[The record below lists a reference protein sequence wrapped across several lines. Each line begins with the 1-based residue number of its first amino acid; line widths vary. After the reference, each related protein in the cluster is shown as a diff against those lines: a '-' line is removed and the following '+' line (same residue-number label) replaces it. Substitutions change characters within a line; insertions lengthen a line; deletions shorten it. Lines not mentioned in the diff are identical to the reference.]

1 MSHTGYNPEQD
12 SRFNHEHM
20 TMLQIAI
27 DGPVAAGKG
36 DIAARL
42 AQELHIAYVYT
53 GAMYRMLALACI
65 ERRISL
71 KEPKLIL
78 SLLNDITID
87 LVEPDSDSPYAY
99 KALLDGKDVSERI
112 TRPDVAMGASD
123 VSVIPQVRTF
133 MVLRQQELAQGRNV
147 VMEGRDI
154 GLRVLPHA
162 QLKIYLTASL
172 EERAK
177 RRWLQW
183 KEKGVDKTLKEIIE
197 DTRKRDAQDMAR
209 ATDPLQKLPEAWEL
223 DTTNMPQVEVVKR
236 IVTELNKRNLL

>member
-1 MSHTGYNPEQD
+1 MIPLH
-12 SRFNHEHM
+12 
-20 TMLQIAI
+20 IAI

-42 AQELHIAYVYT
+42 AKELHLTYIYT

-65 ERRISL
+65 EKHISL
-71 KEPKLIL
+71 KDPKRIL
-78 SLLNDITID
+78 SLLNEITID
-87 LVEPDSDSPYAY
+87 LVESDPDSPYAY
-99 KALLDGKDVSERI
+99 KALLNGKDVSERI
-112 TRPDVAMGASD
+112 TQHDTAMGASD
-123 VSVIPQVRTF
+123 VSSVPEVRVF
-133 MVLRQQELAQGRNV
+133 MIRCQQELAQGKRV

-183 KEKGVDKTLKEIIE
+183 QEKGIEKTLEEVIE
-197 DTRKRDAQDMAR
+197 DTRQRDTQDMTR
-209 ATDPLQKLPEAWEL
+209 AKDPLQKLPDAWEL
-223 DTTNMPQVEVVKR
+223 DTTNMAQDEVVSQIK
-236 IVTELNKRNLL
+236 TELKKRNLL